1 MPSVDTATAGVEST
15 SAGGAPEVSA
25 SNEVRALNALAFDE
39 LRRFPGAIRDMHLG
53 IAQRA
58 FRGVGPAA
66 LPVKLIHDALSSRTY
81 GAIATGASGLGKAVD
96 AAMQRSG
103 VGEQVSLSTS
113 QE

>member
-53 IAQRA
+53 IAERA

-66 LPVKLIHDALSSRTY
+66 LPVKLIHDALSSRAY
-81 GAIATGASGLGKAVD
+81 DALGAGASGLGRAVD
-96 AAMQRSG
+96 VVMERRG

-113 QE
+113 QK